1 MRAHRML
8 VPALVLA
15 ISTPAMAQ
23 KEVPAALQ
31 SLKPHQIVE
40 AVMAERQAL
49 GFTAIQVRRLES
61 LHQAVR
67 TEPHRYEAAPSMKA
81 HQNVRMTPMISKQR
95 AYADALAILT
105 PDQRTQAAAR
115 FGDPTYQL
123 PEELQARQPVAQ
135 GQATEPL
142 RRHTEGAAPAGQA
155 TDSTKPGDP
164 LQHGGGEFPPA
175 VEGESG
181 KPANPVTHKE

>member
-1 MRAHRML
+1 ML

-23 KEVPAALQ
+23 KEVPTALQ

-49 GFTAIQVRRLES
+49 GFTEIQAERLDS

-67 TEPHRYEAAPSMKA
+67 TEPHRYEAARTPGKA
-81 HQNVRMTPMISKQR
+81 HRNVRMKPMISQQQ

-105 PDQRTQAAAR
+105 PDQRTRVAAR
-115 FGDPTYQL
+115 FGDPEYRL
-123 PEELQARQPVAQ
+123 PEELQARGPVAED
-135 GQATEPL
+135 QATEPL
-142 RRHTEGAAPAGQA
+142 RHHAEGAPPAGQA

-164 LQHGGGEFPPA
+164 LGHRGGEFPPA
-175 VEGESG
+175 EEDGG
-181 KPANPVTHKE
+181 KPTNPVTHQE

>member
-1 MRAHRML
+1 ML

-40 AVMAERQAL
+40 AVIAERPAL
-49 GFTAIQVRRLES
+49 GFTEIQVRRLDS

-67 TEPHRYEAAPSMKA
+67 TEPHRYETAPSLKA
-81 HQNVRMTPMISKQR
+81 HRNVRMKPMISKQR
-95 AYADALAILT
+95 AYTDALAILT
-105 PDQRTQAAAR
+105 ADQRTRAAAR
-115 FGDPTYQL
+115 FGDPEYRL
-123 PEELQARQPVAQ
+123 PEELQARGPAAE

-142 RRHTEGAAPAGQA
+142 RRHAEGAAPAGQA
-155 TDSTKPGDP
+155 TDSAKPGDP
-164 LQHGGGEFPPA
+164 LQHRGGEFPTA
-175 VEGESG
+175 VEGDSE
-181 KPANPVTHKE
+181 KPTNPVTHKE

>member
-31 SLKPHQIVE
+31 SLKPHQVVE
-40 AVMAERQAL
+40 AVIAERQAL
-49 GFTAIQVRRLES
+49 GFTEIQVRRLDS

-67 TEPHRYEAAPSMKA
+67 TEPHRYETAPSLKA
-81 HQNVRMTPMISKQR
+81 HRNVRMKPMISKQR
-95 AYADALAILT
+95 AYTDALAILT
-105 PDQRTQAAAR
+105 ADQRTRAAAR
-115 FGDPTYQL
+115 FGDPSYQL

-135 GQATEPL
+135 GQADEPL
-142 RRHTEGAAPAGQA
+142 QHHAAGATPAEQV
-155 TDSTKPGDP
+155 TDSAKPGDP

-175 VEGESG
+175 VEGDSG
-181 KPANPVTHKE
+181 KPTNPVTHKE

>member
-1 MRAHRML
+1 MLARRML

-49 GFTAIQVRRLES
+49 GFTEIQVGRLES

-67 TEPHRYEAAPSMKA
+67 TEPHRYVVAPSMKA

-105 PDQRTQAAAR
+105 PDQRTRAAAR
-115 FGDPTYQL
+115 FGDPSYQL
-123 PEELQARQPVAQ
+123 PKELHARPPVAQ
-135 GQATEPL
+135 GQAQEPL
-142 RRHTEGAAPAGQA
+142 QGHAAGAPPAEQG

-164 LQHGGGEFPPA
+164 LQHRGGEFPAA

-181 KPANPVTHKE
+181 KPSNPVTHKE